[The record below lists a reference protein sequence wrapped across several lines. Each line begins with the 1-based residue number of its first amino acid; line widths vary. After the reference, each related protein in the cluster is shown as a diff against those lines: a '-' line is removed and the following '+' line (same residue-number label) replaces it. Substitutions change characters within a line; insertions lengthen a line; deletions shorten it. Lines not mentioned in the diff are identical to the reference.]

1 MASVSTL
8 EQIAKEILQIESN
21 IQGNAD
27 SEAVKLAEERI
38 NELIKKN
45 NLRLEDMIQI
55 DAAINGGNSGGNS
68 GGNTQT
74 KKQQTTSKWKA
85 SDHEKDKDIYLEKAL
100 EFARCFFERIKK
112 S

>member
-38 NELIKKN
+38 IELIKKN

-55 DAAINGGNSGGNS
+55 DEII
-68 GGNTQT
+68 Q
-74 KKQQTTSKWKA
+74 
-85 SDHEKDKDIYLEKAL
+85 DILHK
-100 EFARCFFERIKK
+100 
-112 S
+112 

>member
-8 EQIAKEILQIESN
+8 EQIAKEILQIEFN

-27 SEAVKLAEERI
+27 PEAVKLAEERI

-55 DAAINGGNSGGNS
+55 DEII
-68 GGNTQT
+68 Q
-74 KKQQTTSKWKA
+74 
-85 SDHEKDKDIYLEKAL
+85 DILHK
-100 EFARCFFERIKK
+100 
-112 S
+112 

>member
-55 DAAINGGNSGGNS
+55 DEII
-68 GGNTQT
+68 Q
-74 KKQQTTSKWKA
+74 
-85 SDHEKDKDIYLEKAL
+85 DILHK
-100 EFARCFFERIKK
+100 
-112 S
+112 

>member
-8 EQIAKEILQIESN
+8 EQIAKEILQIEFN

-55 DAAINGGNSGGNS
+55 DEII
-68 GGNTQT
+68 Q
-74 KKQQTTSKWKA
+74 
-85 SDHEKDKDIYLEKAL
+85 DILHK
-100 EFARCFFERIKK
+100 
-112 S
+112 

>member
-8 EQIAKEILQIESN
+8 EQIAKEILQIELN

-55 DAAINGGNSGGNS
+55 DEII
-68 GGNTQT
+68 Q
-74 KKQQTTSKWKA
+74 
-85 SDHEKDKDIYLEKAL
+85 DILHK
-100 EFARCFFERIKK
+100 
-112 S
+112 

>member
-8 EQIAKEILQIESN
+8 EQIAKEILQIELN

-45 NLRLEDMIQI
+45 NLRLEYMIQI
-55 DAAINGGNSGGNS
+55 DEII
-68 GGNTQT
+68 Q
-74 KKQQTTSKWKA
+74 
-85 SDHEKDKDIYLEKAL
+85 DILHK
-100 EFARCFFERIKK
+100 
-112 S
+112 